1 MENGMHHSQ
10 VMGRV
15 VNMTKKWLILIIIL
29 LLACVLVSGCAD
41 STEEA
46 DNGEDIEETTSFDDV
61 AEESVPIGEGKDYGV
76 IMEYY
81 GMMKPS
87 ELELNRGDTIAWRNG
102 KPQGTY
108 VLISDNGL
116 FEDQEM
122 DHNDVFTYEFTESG
136 TYTFSVRDVPD
147 MTLTVTVR

>member
-1 MENGMHHSQ
+1 MN
-10 VMGRV
+10 
-15 VNMTKKWLILIIIL
+15 TKWRILIILLMLTGIL
-29 LLACVLVSGCAD
+29 LSGCAD
-41 STEEA
+41 NAEEAGPEEETEETPA
-46 DNGEDIEETTSFDDV
+46 YDDV
-61 AEESVPIGEGKDYGV
+61 SEYGPVTEGKDYGV

-87 ELELNRGDTIAWRNG
+87 EIELNRGDTVAWRNG

-108 VLISDNGL
+108 VLISDDGL

-122 DHNDVFTYEFTESG
+122 DHNDMYSYTFTESG
-136 TYTFSVRDVPD
+136 TFNFSVRDVPG